1 MKTLSVV
8 IPVFNNSATLDELF
22 LRLSTTL
29 NAASVNWEVILIDDG
44 SKDDSWIKIERLSKL
59 YESCRG
65 VRLTRNFGQHPAI
78 RAGLERSRGEIIILM
93 DADLEDKP
101 EETVKLLHAFSEN
114 PRTQVVYSVAEY
126 DDGSQGRLSSRI
138 FRKFFNRATKNDL
151 PEGIGTLRAFT
162 EFVRDEI
169 LKYPERS
176 AIYGP
181 LMVEMGFKYV
191 YVSVS
196 RSASRRGSSSYTP
209 FKRLEL
215 GVSALVMYS
224 KRFYYSLVA
233 TGLLVGLFAGVY
245 LFSVTVQY
253 LLGYRELIEGQILL
267 LIVSLLGFSTLL
279 ILLGVSFVY
288 LSSIHREVLS
298 RPYFHIDCEIGDEQ
312 GISK

>member
-8 IPVFNNSATLDELF
+8 IPVFNNSATLDELVM
-22 LRLSTTL
+22 RLSKTL
-29 NAASVNWEVILIDDG
+29 NDTSVDWEVLLIDDG
-44 SKDDSWIKIERLSKL
+44 SKDDSWIKIESLSKL
-59 YESCRG
+59 HQTCRG

-78 RAGLERSRGEIIILM
+78 RAGLERSRGECIVLM

-101 EETVKLLHAFSEN
+101 EEIVKLLNALSEN
-114 PRTQVVYSVAEY
+114 PHTQVVYSVAEY
-126 DDGSQGRLSSRI
+126 DDGSHGRLSSRI
-138 FRKFFNRATKNDL
+138 FRKFFNRATENDL
-151 PEGIGTLRAFT
+151 PEGVGTLRAFT
-162 EFVRDEI
+162 KFVRDEI

-196 RSASRRGSSSYTP
+196 RSSSRRGASSYTP

-224 KRFYYSLVA
+224 KKFYYSLVA

-267 LIVSLLGFSTLL
+267 LIVSLFGFSTLL
-279 ILLGVSFVY
+279 ILLGVSFIY
-288 LSSIHREVLS
+288 LSSIHREVLY
-298 RPYFHIDCEIGDEQ
+298 RPYFHVDCEIGDEQ
-312 GISK
+312 GIS

>member
-8 IPVFNNSATLDELF
+8 IPVFNNSATLDELVM
-22 LRLSTTL
+22 RLSKTL
-29 NAASVNWEVILIDDG
+29 NDVSIDWEVLLIDDG
-44 SKDDSWIKIERLSKL
+44 SKDDSWIKIESLIKL
-59 YESCRG
+59 YQTCRG

-78 RAGLERSRGEIIILM
+78 RAGLERSRGESILLM

-101 EETVKLLHAFSEN
+101 EEIVKLLNALSEN
-114 PRTQVVYSVAEY
+114 PHTQVVYSVAEY

-151 PEGIGTLRAFT
+151 PEGVGTLRAFT
-162 EFVRDEI
+162 KSVRDEI

-196 RSASRRGSSSYTP
+196 RSASERGASSYTP

-224 KRFYYSLVA
+224 NRFYYALVA
-233 TGLLVGLFAGVY
+233 TGLLVGLLAGVY
-245 LFSVTVQY
+245 LFSITVQY

-267 LIVSLLGFSTLL
+267 LIVSLFGFSTLL

-298 RPYFHIDCEIGDEQ
+298 RPYFHIDCEIGGEQ
-312 GISK
+312 GIS

>member
-8 IPVFNNSATLDELF
+8 IPVFNNSATLDELVM
-22 LRLSTTL
+22 RLSKTL
-29 NAASVNWEVILIDDG
+29 NDVLIDWEVLLIDDG
-44 SKDDSWIKIERLSKL
+44 SKDDSWIKIERLIKL
-59 YESCRG
+59 YKTCRG

-78 RAGLERSRGEIIILM
+78 RAGLERSRGESILLM

-101 EETVKLLHAFSEN
+101 EEIVKLLNALSEN
-114 PRTQVVYSVAEY
+114 PHTQVVYSVAEY

-151 PEGIGTLRAFT
+151 PEGVGTLRAFT
-162 EFVRDEI
+162 KSVRDEI

-196 RSASRRGSSSYTP
+196 RSASERGASSYTP

-224 KRFYYSLVA
+224 NRFYYALVA
-233 TGLLVGLFAGVY
+233 TGLLVGLLAGVY
-245 LFSVTVQY
+245 LFSITVQY

-267 LIVSLLGFSTLL
+267 LIVSLFGFSTLL

-298 RPYFHIDCEIGDEQ
+298 RPYFHIDCEIGGEQ
-312 GISK
+312 GIS

>member
-8 IPVFNNSATLDELF
+8 IPVFNNSATLDELVM
-22 LRLSTTL
+22 RLSKTL
-29 NAASVNWEVILIDDG
+29 NDTSVDWEVLLIDDG
-44 SKDDSWIKIERLSKL
+44 SKDDSWIKIKSLSKL
-59 YESCRG
+59 HQTCRG

-78 RAGLERSRGEIIILM
+78 RAGLERSRGECIVLM

-101 EETVKLLHAFSEN
+101 EEIVKLLNALSEN
-114 PRTQVVYSVAEY
+114 PHTQVVYSVAEY

-151 PEGIGTLRAFT
+151 PEGVGTLRAFT
-162 EFVRDEI
+162 KFVRDEI

-196 RSASRRGSSSYTP
+196 RSASRRGASSYTP

-224 KRFYYSLVA
+224 KRFYYALVA
-233 TGLLVGLFAGVY
+233 TGLLVGLFAGAY

-267 LIVSLLGFSTLL
+267 LIISLFGFSTLL

-312 GISK
+312 GIR

>member
-1 MKTLSVV
+1 MRTLSVV
-8 IPVFNNSATLDELF
+8 IPVFNNSATLDELVM
-22 LRLSTTL
+22 RLSKTL
-29 NAASVNWEVILIDDG
+29 NDTSVDWEVLLIDDG
-44 SKDDSWIKIERLSKL
+44 SKDDSWIKIESLSKL
-59 YESCRG
+59 HQTCRG

-78 RAGLERSRGEIIILM
+78 RAGLERSRGECILLM

-101 EETVKLLHAFSEN
+101 EEIVKLLNALSEN
-114 PRTQVVYSVAEY
+114 PHTQVVYSVAEY
-126 DDGSQGRLSSRI
+126 DDGSKGRLSSRI

-151 PEGIGTLRAFT
+151 PEGVGTLRAFRKS
-162 EFVRDEI
+162 VRDEI

-196 RSASRRGSSSYTP
+196 RSASERGASSYTP

-245 LFSVTVQY
+245 LISVTVQY

-267 LIVSLLGFSTLL
+267 LIVSLFGFSTLL

-312 GISK
+312 GIR

>member
-8 IPVFNNSATLDELF
+8 IPVFNNSATLDELVM
-22 LRLSTTL
+22 RLSTTL
-29 NAASVNWEVILIDDG
+29 NDTSVDWEVLLIDDG
-44 SKDDSWIKIERLSKL
+44 SKDDSWIKIESLSKL
-59 YESCRG
+59 HQTCRG

-78 RAGLERSRGEIIILM
+78 RAGLERSRGECIVLM

-101 EETVKLLHAFSEN
+101 EEIVKLLNALSEN
-114 PRTQVVYSVAEY
+114 PHTQVVYSVAEY

-151 PEGIGTLRAFT
+151 PEGVGTLRAFT
-162 EFVRDEI
+162 KFVRDEM

-196 RSASRRGSSSYTP
+196 RSASRRGASSYTP
-209 FKRLEL
+209 YKRLEL

-224 KRFYYSLVA
+224 KQFYYALVA

-267 LIVSLLGFSTLL
+267 LIISLFGFSTLL

-298 RPYFHIDCEIGDEQ
+298 RPYFHIDYEIGDEQ
-312 GISK
+312 GIR